1 MNSRFSALQLVLCI
15 ALGLWLGAVAIG
27 LSAWLAWRYLPAAP
41 LPPLPAPTAS
51 RAPAA
56 PPAPEAAVPA
66 GPSPAQP
73 GSEAMFQQYQQ
84 NLHSQA
90 LRQYEDAARRDPANQ
105 SNPQCQF
112 WLEQSRNA
120 PTDQSRENVARL
132 CH

>member
-1 MNSRFSALQLVLCI
+1 MNSRFSPLQLILCI

-27 LSAWLAWRYLPAAP
+27 LSGWLAWRLLPAAQ
-41 LPPLPAPTAS
+41 LPPLPASAAM
-51 RAPAA
+51 RAPVPPPPSNEPAPA
-56 PPAPEAAVPA
+56 PPAP
-66 GPSPAQP
+66 Q
-73 GSEAMFQQYQQ
+73 GSDAMFQQYQQ
-84 NLHSQA
+84 NLHSQQ

-105 SNPQCQF
+105 GNPQCQF